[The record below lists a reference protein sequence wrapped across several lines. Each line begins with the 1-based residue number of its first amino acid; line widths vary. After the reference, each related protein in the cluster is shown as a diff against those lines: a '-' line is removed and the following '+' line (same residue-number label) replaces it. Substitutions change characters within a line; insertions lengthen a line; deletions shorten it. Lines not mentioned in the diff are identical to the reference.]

1 MAFPDYIVLLA
12 FLMACIP
19 VISACNKV
27 VRAIEHLLQNG
38 YTETTRIEHQI
49 DANTVERIVDI
60 ILEQL
65 EQRQKT
71 ANKKAA
77 QN

>member
-27 VRAIEHLLQNG
+27 VRAIEYLLKNG
-38 YTETTRIEHQI
+38 YTETTRIEHEI
-49 DANTVERIVDI
+49 DPDTVHRIVAI
-60 ILEQL
+60 VLEQL
-65 EQRQKT
+65 EEK
-71 ANKKAA
+71 KKAA
-77 QN
+77 HENAAQN

>member
-60 ILEQL
+60 VLEQL
-65 EQRQKT
+65 EQRQKA
-71 ANKKAA
+71 ANEKAT

>member
-49 DANTVERIVDI
+49 DRDTVERIVDI
-60 ILEQL
+60 VIRQL
-65 EQRQKT
+65 EQRQK
-71 ANKKAA
+71 AA
-77 QN
+77 RENAAKN